1 VGASSSKTG
10 DADGYVFKAL
20 LEAGRF
26 IAAHLILAKIAD
38 RADARVTLGDGGRQ
52 PCLARKIHQ
61 V

>member
-38 RADARVTLGDGGRQ
+38 RADCGRVGVTASGCR
-52 PCLARKIHQ
+52 
-61 V
+61 